1 MEETISLQD
10 LFKTVKKR
18 LSLIVLITVVAITL
32 SGMVS
37 FLFLTPIYSSSTQIL
52 VNQTS
57 EEANGQINTQD
68 IQANLQLINTYS
80 GIIKS
85 PAILSKV
92 IEEIDLKITPS
103 SLNSAVTVNV
113 VQNSQILAIS
123 VQNSNQVKAAEI
135 ANTIATVFQEEIVT
149 LMNVDNV
156 NILAPAEIPE
166 KPSPIKPNPKLNM
179 ALAAVVGLMLGIGI
193 AFLLEYLD
201 TTMKTEQDIEDIL
214 GLPILGLI
222 SPIADADVKTG
233 QTEVVP
239 RRRRG

>member
-10 LFKTVKKR
+10 LFKTVRKR
-18 LSLIVLITVVAITL
+18 LSLIALITVVAITL
-32 SGMVS
+32 SGVVS
-37 FLFLTPIYSSSTQIL
+37 FLFLTPVYNASTQIL
-52 VNQTS
+52 VNQTK

-85 PAILSKV
+85 AAILSKV
-92 IEEIDLKITPS
+92 IEEIDLNTTPS
-103 SLNSAVTVNV
+103 ALDSAVSVNT

-123 VQNSNQVKAAEI
+123 VQNPDPAKAAEI

-156 NILAPAEIPE
+156 NILAPAVMPE

-179 ALAAVVGLMLGIGI
+179 AIAAVIGLMLGVGI

-222 SPIADADVKTG
+222 SPITDVDVKTG
-233 QTEVVP
+233 QTEVVQ
-239 RRRRG
+239 RRRRN